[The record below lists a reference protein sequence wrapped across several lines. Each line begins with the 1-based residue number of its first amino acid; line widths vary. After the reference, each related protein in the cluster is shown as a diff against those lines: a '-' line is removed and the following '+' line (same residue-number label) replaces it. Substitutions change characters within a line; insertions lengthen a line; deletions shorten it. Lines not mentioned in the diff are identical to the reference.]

1 MIKHYL
7 LYTAKANCDIWGE
20 LKLNNEWDA
29 IAEVIENLWE
39 LYDAMHFG
47 KTCVFYDEWSAEAD
61 RLHADFDKSDLELAK
76 FRVASYRDFVVGSPA
91 K

>member
-7 LYTAKANCDIWGE
+7 LHTAIENQDIWGE

-29 IAEVIENLWE
+29 IAEVIENLWK

-47 KTCVFYDEWSAEAD
+47 KTSVFYDEWSAEAD
-61 RLHADFDKSDLELAK
+61 RLHATFDKSDLEVAK
-76 FRVASYRDFVVGSPA
+76 FKVASLRDFAAGSPA
-91 K
+91 C